1 MGDLLTTEQQAAVD
15 RAVEGCN
22 VRVRAVPGAGKT
34 HTLIALAPRLE
45 SIGRKVLQLT
55 YSRALLDEWR
65 GKRGNQT
72 GLRKPHSFHSFAC
85 VLNRYLD
92 DPGELP
98 KEDDPLRRMLD
109 HPPPTLSADWVADVI
124 LVDEMQDVCP
134 LFASFLQWYAK
145 ACGRT
150 FQMIF
155 VGQEDQIVYECL
167 QGDKQADLQ
176 FFLQGDA
183 FAKMLATPEWVECRF
198 TMSFRLT
205 PAHADAVN
213 GVFGT
218 SIVGCNTTNVNRKP
232 RLNVCNMFDTNAVA
246 NEIQRLIKE
255 YGTVQLV
262 APSWK
267 KGSRSPAMKIRN
279 RLSHMGVKFADSDDG
294 MDVKK
299 NKIVCYTCHSVKGT
313 ESECTIVLGADDFS
327 SWMCR
332 PAIFV
337 SYTRAREQLVIFQH
351 HKQKTWILE
360 GAPCE
365 YDERGFEVNVMVPYS
380 PNKRSVPAAR
390 FITVTDL
397 LRSDSV
403 LTQLMEGTSWVTEQ
417 APDKALDVADT
428 IDFNDHSEN
437 LPHLLGII
445 IPFWYAVRDHA
456 TAPRFDHIFDP
467 IVITNKN
474 KGEQAIEEVR
484 YAMTKNGEKFPEFER
499 SLFANSDTVLVQVIQ
514 THLRKHGHE
523 DYASRVI
530 SQKEYDAK
538 FPSGL
543 RHTLG
548 RLRKASPTEWEPA
561 DVARAALASDAFD
574 GSHCTL
580 HQVPYYDWVL
590 ESEEV
595 AACCHSHMREVCDD
609 DTARFEAPVQY
620 AFETARTYKQSL
632 YPVSGLHGRVDCV
645 VGNTIV
651 EFKFAEQLT
660 TSYRLQLFLYMCM
673 WLMEHPNEGGVTGI
687 LLNVRTGERLRM
699 RLTDM
704 ERASRVLQRAVAL
717 HFGGDKE
724 EE

>member
-1 MGDLLTTEQQAAVD
+1 MSDLLTAEQQAAVD

-55 YSRALLDEWR
+55 YSSALKTEWR
-65 GKRGNQT
+65 EKRGEQT
-72 GLRKPHSFHSFAC
+72 GLRNPHSFHSFAC
-85 VLNRYLD
+85 VLHRYLD
-92 DPGELP
+92 DPGERP
-98 KEDDPLRRMLD
+98 TEDGALRRMLN
-109 HPPPTLSADWVADVI
+109 HPPPTLPAHWVADVI
-124 LVDEMQDVCP
+124 VVDEMQDVCP
-134 LFASFLQWYAK
+134 LFARFLHWYAA
-145 ACGRT
+145 ACDRT

-155 VGQEDQIVYECL
+155 VGQEEQIVYECL
-167 QGDKQADLQ
+167 RGDKQADLQ
-176 FFLQGDA
+176 YFLKDDA
-183 FAKMLATPEWVECRF
+183 FAGMLATPEWVECRF

-213 GVFGT
+213 AVFGT

-232 RLNVCNMFDTNAVA
+232 RLNVCDMFDAIAVA
-246 NEIQRLIKE
+246 NEIQRLRNE
-255 YGTVQLV
+255 YGAVQLV

-267 KGSRSPAMKIRN
+267 TESRGPAMKIRN
-279 RLSHMGVKFADSDDG
+279 RLSTMGLMFADSDDS

-313 ESECTIVLGADDFS
+313 ESVCTIILGADDFS
-327 SWMCR
+327 SWMNR

-351 HKQKTWILE
+351 HKQRTWILE
-360 GAPCE
+360 GASCE
-365 YDERGFEVNVMVPYS
+365 YEERGFDVNVMVPYS
-380 PNKRSVPAAR
+380 PKKQSTPAAR

-397 LRSDSV
+397 LRGDSL
-403 LTQLMEGTSWVTEQ
+403 LTQFMEDTPWDMER

-437 LPHLLGII
+437 LPRLLGIT
-445 IPFWYAVRDHA
+445 IPFWYAVRDYA
-456 TAPRFDHIFDP
+456 TAPLFGRIFDP
-467 IVITNKN
+467 IVVTIKD
-474 KGEQAIEEVR
+474 KGKQAIGSVH
-484 YAMTKNGEKFPEFER
+484 YAMTKNGKEFPTRHEFER
-499 SLFANSDTVLVQVIQ
+499 SLLAHSDMVLVEAIQ

-530 SQKEYDAK
+530 SQKEYDAR
-538 FPSGL
+538 FPSKMRYEL
-543 RHTLG
+543 R
-548 RLRKASPTEWEPA
+548 RLRDASCTEWEPA
-561 DVARAALASDAFD
+561 DIALAALASDAFD
-574 GSHCTL
+574 GNHCML
-580 HQVPYYDWVL
+580 HQVSNYEWV
-590 ESEEV
+590 SEEV

-609 DTARFEAPVQY
+609 TATFEASVQY
-620 AFETARTYKQSL
+620 AFETARTYRQSL
-632 YPVSGLHGRVDCV
+632 YPVSGLCGRVDCA

-673 WLMEHPNEGGVTGI
+673 WLMAHPNEDGVTGI

-704 ERASRVLQRAVAL
+704 ERASTVLQQAVAL